1 MFFALLLAGGVHVTL
16 HPEATVRGTEIVLA
30 QVATIEGDDAAEVER
45 VRGLK
50 LGYAPAPGYSR
61 TLAAPRVSA
70 DVARLVPGIAIDMKG
85 ALACR
90 VMPQVERVGAA
101 AIEASARAEIA
112 RVLKGVEH
120 ELALNTNLA
129 DLEVP
134 AGNAPVEVRALAGD
148 TALRAGPV
156 NVAVRISVDGQL
168 YRTVWINWRLSVW
181 EEANVLRR
189 DVAAGETITLDMLE
203 RKRVLGSGAAGE
215 VTLAAG
221 LAMGST
227 ARRSLAAGHVLRES
241 DVLRSVIVKRGDTL
255 FLEVRRGNVH
265 ARMPAIAEQ
274 DAHPGE
280 RIKVT
285 LTDSKRT
292 LAATVVSRDLAL
304 IDLQQNG

>member
-1 MFFALLLAGGVHVTL
+1 MFLALILAGGVQVTL
-16 HPEATVRGTEIVLA
+16 LPQATVRGTEIVLS

-45 VRGLK
+45 VRAIK
-50 LGYAPAPGYSR
+50 LGYAPAPGYAR
-61 TLAAPRVSA
+61 TLVAPRVSA
-70 DVARLVPGIAIDMKG
+70 DVARLVPGITIDVKG
-85 ALACR
+85 ALSCR
-90 VMPQVERVGAA
+90 VTPQVERVGAA

-112 RVLKGVEH
+112 RALSGAEH

-134 AGNAPVEVRALAGD
+134 AGNGPVDLRAVAGD
-148 TALRAGPV
+148 TALRAGPI
-156 NVAVRISVDGQL
+156 NVAVRVSVDGQL
-168 YRTVWINWRLSVW
+168 YRTVWTNWRLSVW
-181 EEANVLRR
+181 EDANVLRR
-189 DVAAGETITLDMLE
+189 DVAAGETITLDLLE
-203 RKRVLGSGAAGE
+203 RKRVLGGAGAGE

-221 LAMGST
+221 LALGST
-227 ARRSLAAGHVLRES
+227 ARRPLAAGHVLRES

-265 ARMPAIAEQ
+265 ARMPAVAEQ

-292 LAATVVSRDLAL
+292 LAATVVSRELAL